1 MISKYRLKI
10 TGKNIDYFI
19 HLLISKDIKILELTK
34 FKDFFIIVVDQ
45 EDYKKIKKI
54 KTSYKI
60 SIVRIYGLTHL
71 KKVIKTYLSF
81 IISFFIC
88 CILLFLTSC
97 LIFDIEI
104 VTSSKTLTKE
114 ILEDLKVRGIYKY
127 QFKVGF
133 KRKEQIIKEILN
145 EEKDTI
151 EWLEIEEVGT
161 KYIINVVERV
171 KNKDED
177 KCTPTNI
184 VAKKDAFVTTI
195 EATSGEVMT
204 AINRSVK
211 KGDILISGNIFNKEE
226 IVSTRCAKGRVFGE
240 VWYQVYVDLPKH
252 YHEENV
258 TGRTSKSL
266 GIEFFN
272 FKSKS
277 SYKTYKSN
285 DINILNSKIL
295 PIRFYYTTYME
306 TKVIDKHFNLE
317 NVDNYAI
324 AAAEK
329 KLINKLGKDDK
340 ILYKKI
346 LKKEVKDSRII
357 IGVFFKVREDITK
370 IEEISMDDLN
380 KYMQEE
386 E

>member
-1 MISKYRLKI
+1 MISKYKLKI
-10 TGKNIDYFI
+10 SGKNIDYFI
-19 HLLISKDIKILELTK
+19 HLLISKGIKILELAK
-34 FKDFFIIVVDQ
+34 YQDYFIIVVDL

-60 SIVRIYGLTHL
+60 TVLRIYGVSHL
-71 KKVIKTYLSF
+71 KNIFNNYLSF
-81 IISFFIC
+81 IICFFIC
-88 CILLFLTSC
+88 CILIFLTSC
-97 LIFDIEI
+97 MIFDIEI
-104 VTSSKTLTKE
+104 ITSSKTLTKQ
-114 ILEDLKVRGIYKY
+114 ILEDLKVRGVYKY
-127 QFKVGF
+127 QFKVGYN
-133 KRKEQIIKEILN
+133 RKNQIIKEILA

-184 VAKKDAFVTTI
+184 VAKKDAFVTQI

-211 KGDILISGNIFNKEE
+211 KGDVLISGNIFNKEE

-258 TGRTSKSL
+258 TGRSSKSL
-266 GIEFFN
+266 GVEFFN
-272 FKSKS
+272 HKSKS
-277 SYKTYKSN
+277 SYKTYKSK

-306 TKVIDKHFNLE
+306 TKVIDKNFTLE
-317 NVDNYAI
+317 NVDSYAI
-324 AAAEK
+324 EAAEA
-329 KLINKLGKDDK
+329 KLINKLGKDDE
-340 ILYKKI
+340 ILHKKI

-370 IEEISMDDLN
+370 IEEISIDDLN